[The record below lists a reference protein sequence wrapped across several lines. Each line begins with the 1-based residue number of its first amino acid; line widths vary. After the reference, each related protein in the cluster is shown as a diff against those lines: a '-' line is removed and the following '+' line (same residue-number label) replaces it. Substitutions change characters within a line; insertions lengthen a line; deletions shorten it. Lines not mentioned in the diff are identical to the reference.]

1 MWEWGWVTK
10 TCDAGGGVR
19 LDSFY
24 LLFMQSQVCGV
35 SQPPLSSLSTCHSGL
50 GLLPQQ
56 TTLKCHGCQQGRGH
70 LCWGSSCVS
79 VLLLPHFPGGPVP
92 MLSHLLGEKARPD
105 VQPKHNVPVPIS
117 LPCMMSLYS
126 VCVCSQGM
134 WAVSDVPRCHTSGC
148 SQSQHWG
155 GDTGVPI
162 AQVSGKAQVC
172 SVSAPTSARAALEHF
187 GLN

>member
-1 MWEWGWVTK
+1 MGLGDKNLGCWWGGQ
-10 TCDAGGGVR
+10 AG
-19 LDSFY
+19 LFISF
-24 LLFMQSQVCGV
+24 SC
-35 SQPPLSSLSTCHSGL
+35 SLSSVVPASLHSAHCPHVTCGL
-50 GLLPQQ
+50 GLLPQPAA
-56 TTLKCHGCQQGRGH
+56 LKCPGCQEGRGH
-70 LCWGSSCVS
+70 LCWWSSCVS

-92 MLSHLLGEKARPD
+92 VLSHLLGEKACPG

-117 LPCMMSLYS
+117 LPCVMSLYS

-134 WAVSDVPRCHTSGC
+134 WAVSNVPWCHTSGC

-187 GLN
+187 GLS